1 MPGSNPTITIDLEV
15 NGAKATQ
22 SINSFK
28 DDAIEK
34 LESISKV
41 QDSLDPVL
49 ATMQTDKS
57 LIGSGDA
64 FDSFSDSILSANAA
78 ITQMKKTL
86 SGFVSSIN
94 IGKLSDGMTQMFESA
109 YRTMISSVKTFNDE
123 INAGLAKGPRSNK
136 AYSSADQNI
145 RLATATGLSASADM
159 LRLLRIANN
168 AQKETGLSTSQID
181 QVMPALYSI
190 AKNKTDEYRRTTRS
204 TPRLNELASFVADQ
218 DLFKK
223 TATDSISG
231 YNPTQQ
237 QLTQLAKAAIVATRH
252 SAYRDNLSILQ
263 AAGLK
268 GNEYEYVTDQ
278 MPEVFK
284 NAYINYGRSGIK
296 QEGRT
301 QSALSGQANASDEV
315 YRNYR
320 RLVQN
325 GNQQAIRLGLDVGL
339 LRASNGYYQFSGN
352 ANMAQLNTMAG
363 LAGQIAGDAKSSLP
377 YYYTHRNDQTA
388 EGQRKLLGRQNNI
401 YNDIL
406 SLMEVLSGESRLSPD
421 AFGYVDFS
429 TDPRKAIKANQD
441 LFKFVDDNKEFRKFN
456 RKALKIQTLGVADQY
471 VVPKTFLDSD
481 GNLTWRDPSW
491 QKENGVQEKKDDYF
505 ATVGNSAL
513 TWLLDMYGNNTYG
526 YGRDD
531 DGRAAYRAPKILR
544 VNTSQLYKQVSDK
557 NGTRMIVDPTR
568 KDEADRINRL
578 FARQETASYG
588 KPGEKPTDYIAA
600 FGDAES
606 LTMIQKDDY
615 DTIVKRFS
623 DLGMANPFDNMNVGG
638 LFESG
643 NYKNAAKMI
652 DVGKKKATPGFQY
665 SMLGYNKNPSAAL
678 VDFEKI
684 YDYLGIPKSDQLMR
698 SSQRLDGLAL
708 FDPTVLGVN
717 AQMRA
722 GLVSKFMGQTTD
734 WRRLLYGSHLLQDA
748 YALRQNR
755 GLIDINK
762 DNAIAGYGT
771 GYSFYMPQIGLG
783 ENEEFELSDGT
794 TVTGVNGLIDKMNSL
809 AKYDDKTPQR
819 NLLNEIRKK
828 YFFDIMDKNFTA
840 LLPESTV
847 KNNDK
852 FRIISKSAFDK
863 GGLFENEAG
872 QWAKDLGNGT
882 VALTADQQR
891 RYFEKA
897 VEMSG
902 GYWINRTGYDFRTDK
917 DFLPETLAAAMGADS
932 GELKEQSNANYDEYI
947 HKMQTDDN
955 ARIRFLKQ
963 TSYGRRLVE
972 DGLYNSDLANRLIQ
986 SHINDYEA
994 KRQQGHLFLP
1004 EYGIDNLLTGVLPGS
1019 IFGNIFES
1027 AFGVKASD
1035 SNIYRKLFSYQDD
1048 NDRVFMQTLTG
1059 TQTNAMRHNA
1069 QVAKLML
1076 SRMPAAPGEYGVG
1089 VQNLGDKKAIQRALD
1104 MLGVDYSN
1112 TVFTDPSLQ
1121 YKLMTGDYDGDTAWV
1136 IRGLNDN
1143 QFERMEAI
1151 QRYVQNARQKMKE
1164 QLVGA
1169 PPEEKKKL
1177 ENDLEAYTNFGA
1189 DHFTAQL
1196 GMGLS
1201 TAAIRNSLADLDDND
1216 PDKWIAIAEAIDA
1229 YDKNTSEAMK
1239 EGKIVKLGAHASRE
1253 AMEGAVFKRFVKQIN
1268 AYGAGSD
1275 NANPNLFSTRLPE
1288 IRDTATLYDIVSNFK
1303 AKRRGENV
1311 GIKFGNDFDSWLFDQ
1326 YGYSN
1331 SYEAQAARAYG
1342 EMFKNVEGGIR
1353 LVNRDDIAKARLIAV
1368 KWGNSLEKDRRAG
1381 RNQNEIAEEQSRLN
1395 SFVRRLSQQ
1404 EESGSLY
1411 EDYIANIQ
1419 NLEKQREDLIKS
1431 GISPNDRNIQGLDK
1445 KIGIYKILT
1454 EDMSQ
1459 PLQAAQK
1466 NWDAEL
1472 EKMETDIRERYDKN
1486 IALAMN
1492 NGVNLSGGIEA
1503 MIGPALSTDLVKAG
1517 KINFSDVSPWLYEKL
1532 NNKKMSIGVQAYDFD
1547 AKGQMVKSNEPQKNV
1562 SFFPYPHNS
1571 TGILGSKG
1579 EIIAREMDTKHE
1591 WIPYT
1596 DTADTVMG
1604 SLRHNAFQE
1613 AMTQYAKG
1621 NKKIDA
1627 AKIYEGLLSSANASQ
1642 SSKFK
1647 QLGLSFDRNEA
1658 TGEYTIGGADEHIT
1672 AGMRAAL
1679 GTWNSKSNSYEGGS
1693 IANLVNYIIGNGY
1706 KVANV
1711 EGINLDQNGNYMN
1724 SKDVDPDDYSGRGTR
1739 FSTKIKDSTGKEVE
1753 KVGTFAPDLI
1763 LQDKNGQYSMI
1774 DYKSS
1779 VQGAWD
1785 SIYQMMVYAKDIQ
1798 EKVQTFQK
1806 NGQAD
1811 EAKRLGW
1818 DQYVDDK
1825 GNLKFK
1831 SLFGYDTSSGKG
1843 YRYTFNDKVAEDV
1856 FTEYKSAISDK
1867 LFNNKEERIAAE
1879 RRLAAEA
1886 AKKYGIK
1893 PEVYERKTTEEA
1905 VRSLAQGD
1913 KRGEWYSD
1921 YLANKFVK
1929 DEESLNE
1936 IMKIGY
1942 SSARK
1947 YGDREVGG
1955 YSQFASARRQLEDAV
1970 NTDTIDKLI
1979 KEAEDRKDTASV
1991 SALLDYQNKVA
2002 RARSTLNE
2010 GEMNAARN
2018 AFEDVE
2024 SFMAQQFFG
2033 VKEAAPLTA
2042 FNAVRKRMLDA
2053 ASIREGLK
2061 ENKEV
2066 YNSTTQEWL
2075 NDEYKK
2081 AYEQSVKDEAV
2092 ARETFESYIPQLKDR
2107 AIKQNNEKLGKL
2119 LSDNQE
2125 STVEEEVEK
2134 YYQDRIDALQQYVKQ
2149 QENNLNEYSKKLNQ
2163 KDNHGQ
2169 LVLKN
2174 GSKERELFE
2183 ELRDNSRE
2191 NFLRASQALSN
2202 TSSIQEAA
2210 QREYEKQIGLVGGDR
2225 IRSKADKQKEYLDK
2239 IKRDY
2244 EEIQD
2249 ENLIPLIM
2257 QMNEAELS
2265 GDRNKYQK
2273 IRNRLDYLYKD
2284 SGRRK
2289 AKMAEY
2295 KGLEEEYETEREL
2308 ENIRQ
2313 EIKGRQVDSLYTGTG
2328 MSDKERM
2335 NFAFLQRKAQAQE
2348 YAKTLDKESRKE
2360 FWKTHQ
2366 DPDLRKQIEQEF
2378 ADQASL
2384 RDLQHQNKLASSA
2397 MQGDIRI
2404 HNMQRAFNQANRQQQ
2419 MRYSRSRIAQ
2429 ALYGVEQRRENA
2441 REQVYSIDRQKE
2453 DAQRIQDYYAKQLEI
2468 EKKSGDQ
2475 EKIKTAQF
2483 GYDQATQQLKNLDKA
2498 SQEAKS
2504 QLDQLTSG
2512 GQIAQA
2518 VFGELGQAIG
2528 MVAQRLGRQLFQ
2540 KALQE
2545 TKRFVKEFD
2554 SSMNEIQA
2562 ITMKSNDEMRD
2573 VRTGTVNRAIGLR
2586 TSVSNVATTEAA
2598 LYRQGLSDT
2607 EVADRTES
2615 IIKFATV
2622 TKLNVAEATK
2632 IITTAL
2638 QNDLV
2643 PSAEA
2648 AMDALVALGDSAATT
2663 AAEIGKGM
2671 QKAAAS
2677 AKVAGV
2683 SYEELTAL
2691 LTIGT
2696 SDTQLSGTQV
2706 GTALQTVFSRMRRLS
2721 LTGYTAD
2728 QNGEKTTASDAEAA
2742 LAAVGVDLWDNKTVG
2757 QMRSAYDVML
2767 DLSKVWQNLNDAQ
2780 KSIVTNA
2787 MAGTRQT
2794 NIFSTLME
2802 GMSEDNGATLEK
2814 YLGLAE
2820 GSEGV
2825 TQSKYE
2831 IAMQSLAASMDTVRS
2846 SWDAVVESMVS
2857 GGSFTGILD
2866 GVSGFLQMFANAGG
2880 IAQGMSL
2887 VAGGITGIAVAIA
2900 ALSSANPA
2908 IKALST
2914 ILGIAAGL
2922 AVGGGIAGLG
2932 SLFKTETEEE
2942 RANREYSENYDWAK
2956 KRASDRSAEEGRQSS
2971 AIEKVRKL
2979 GRAYD
2984 EAAKSGDK
2992 LAESEA
2998 ADKLTKG
3005 LYQLAD
3011 AFPDVSKEILAAIQN
3026 LANWEQAVDSADKK
3040 GKEYI
3045 KQNGQATF
3053 NEYIDTIRTGGQTRY
3068 NQELA
3073 KLDSVT
3079 QAQEAR
3085 KGLINVARN
3094 DGYKPLTN
3102 VSMYGGRKL
3111 DESLENGAI
3120 NLEVARNAL
3129 NTAHGQRSL
3138 MDIFHIA
3145 RKESS
3150 QFRDYS
3156 DSWLSTYHGSIKD
3169 DLLSNKDYGDRLND
3183 YSQYVYDL
3191 FENIQTTSNKDQG
3204 EYERLAREL
3213 SYNWAEEAISS
3224 MPLDL
3229 LAADSGIDQEKIAT
3243 AINRQVMSVLRSDTN
3258 GTYINKD
3265 GTLNVDSLANYL
3277 DTEVKQK
3284 WVNGGSDFVK
3294 SLVKDNLT
3302 SSDYAYH
3309 VNTQDGFVGFDNLD
3323 EAREYVRNHGLDASD
3338 IKTKDNK
3345 NAVQT
3350 VDAQINAIRQ
3360 QNNANNRQ
3368 NTLDTILNGSGV
3380 SNAELLNQQI
3390 LAGII
3395 AERDR
3400 SDKYEV
3406 LDKVQRGEV
3415 SVSDLTEAELMKY
3428 NKNAKYL
3435 KPLTEYEDID
3445 SMVKDYERIGLDGV
3459 LSSYI
3464 ASNSNAL
3471 IAYLNNDKE
3480 AFDVALQES
3489 VTGRQTPT
3497 GVMNAIFDS
3506 IVGSPEWAKRVRN
3519 DSDLSETYKL
3529 FQSIFGENADNILNA
3544 AEEGTYND
3552 EANKNL
3558 RDYVNRTLSEKG
3570 IKVGTGRQ
3578 FTGEQTASLAQQII
3592 SNYSSLAEAQRGM
3605 TTWTTDEWTAIQNKY
3620 PDLIRYLQMDDA
3632 QRASQEGQ
3640 NLKRN
3645 IDIQFSVAGVEDL
3658 EEAGKV
3664 TSGLTQ
3670 LLTDLQKNGEVKIKA
3685 QMELESGYND
3695 RAQTLAKLING
3706 TSAEKIDAMRSMGYT
3721 DQEIEE
3727 DFGGTLSKATSRQR
3741 ALITGQGARNLD
3753 ELYRIDPEE
3762 AERLATKYGYVRN
3775 TDSAFIGR
3783 LKGQGYRI
3791 DEQTGNVYNPNGQI
3805 DANATMQYNL
3815 NTKYRY
3821 RGSGIGVYRSNLL
3834 LGQERQATSTE
3845 LAGYQ
3850 RAFLDEEARNNLYR
3864 SNYSAYEQAYNSLGE
3879 EGRRLV
3885 AMQQENQA
3893 AAAANETARYTQ
3905 DAIDAQRARAEAE
3918 NRQYE
3923 RDAIRQQLTNE
3934 LSQSDNR
3941 YIRENAQQIVS
3952 ARDIF
3957 TNGSFAEQ
3965 LGLIS
3970 GYSDT
3975 MRALQQAQYGLE
3987 GGNTAEN
3994 RGYISS
4000 LLGLSDEQVDEMFQN
4015 GQEGELQT
4023 AINDKVKEFYQKLA
4037 TELLPEEL
4045 LTSLDF
4051 DTMSL
4056 DDIISSLDQVPEDLR
4071 ELIEPF
4077 LKAINEAKD
4086 GVQGDNTY
4094 KSLSDVA
4101 SSSLESTR
4109 KRGAAMS
4116 EVYDTLWGE
4125 GGEASFSERVSALQ
4139 QNKNVDWGSI
4149 DNGLLYMV
4157 NSFGQEGSAI
4167 TEDMINDAY
4176 YNALYGRKPSPET
4189 QRATMNSLFGGN
4201 MSGQNMIDTY
4211 RDWMQNQEQYAAEI
4225 NAFNSLDHSDELAN
4239 ILKSEGVSANT
4250 AEKALRK
4257 YNEQV
4262 NEDKLKDVTQ
4272 FSKGSANLAS
4282 ALSKIKKGGKD
4293 ASEGTEMIRKNIEGF
4308 QDQMTAISK
4317 AQGKSGKQLDTK
4329 TLGFIDSLFPEIS
4342 SDEIK
4347 QLSKD
4352 RLAELLEGAEDAV
4365 NEAATDDF
4373 QAIWDSMVDDLS
4385 LNYDL
4390 SNITVNPDGTLNL
4403 DALDDTARAAVEEA
4417 IARLEAY
4424 AGDLASLTFVQEE
4437 GKEKINLKALISKNA
4452 NGKYHGRGGGGGG
4465 GGKSAADKLLEKQK
4479 FDVSAIQ
4486 HDQKM
4491 LEIQEK
4497 NYDRYNDDA
4506 AYRDNINQQIQVQQR
4521 LADQYQKNIQ
4531 EIENM
4536 RRSTKEGSDDWNKL
4550 TESLWAAQEAF
4561 AGVAEAVD
4569 ALYAKMDAQQKQ
4581 LYEYN
4586 STLLQHKQTMSEIDY
4601 TFYMNVNDPEA
4612 ALGEIDKQLTGM
4624 NDIESEDRRRRAE
4637 IVSTMED
4644 EYLRNGESDRY
4655 RDLVGERDSLTEKI
4669 AKSVNDRIAL
4679 DATRLDVQ
4687 KQYQQNEA
4695 IPYTHRLNMIS
4706 SQMERADLNED
4717 TESYNKLFEE
4727 QENIYKEIEE
4737 RNNKHV
4743 TQLESLRDYYNS
4755 KGQTQ
4760 NALNT
4765 TQEINSLLEQ
4775 NDNMLTQRD
4784 KARKDKLEK
4793 EQNDTRES
4801 LQRQT
4806 MTEEHQ
4812 NNGYALMANAYKRA
4826 GNHGAYRDMLQR
4838 QIANWRKMITV
4849 QKSLLAIEVEKL
4861 KAMEKE
4867 TEEYYK
4873 QLQLVQEIEGKITEL
4888 EANIANAEMD
4898 IMEDRVDEI
4907 LEGIDRINDLSSH
4920 IQKLIKDQ
4928 GQIYQNQGNW
4938 DAYFIMAE
4946 KRREEL
4952 TSSVADMTAQAA
4964 QLKAEMGSVPYGS
4977 GPWDNLRQ
4985 KVLSLEESIS
4995 SARVELENFDREL
5008 ESIKVDRMLDE
5019 INRHE
5024 GNRTHNITLMQ
5035 YEQTRYQTNGE
5046 LTNYGIMLQKEIDY
5060 REENT
5065 AAMEEELTLLREELE
5080 NINLSEKDY
5089 YRLSDAIKKKE
5100 EALLQNNNAIEKNNK
5115 LLRQNEQAIRKT
5127 RLELEQ
5133 MVLKVIEDNKKK
5145 QRDMLNNTV
5154 EMQNIIL
5161 NVIKRRYQDEWDLEK
5176 ETLDRKKD
5184 ALEKE
5189 KQLINERLN
5198 YRRQMMNAENK
5209 YSELNDYQ
5217 RQLALISADPTRS
5230 KESKELTRK
5239 IDELRQDIRWDEASQ
5254 QAEAAT
5260 ERIEDE
5266 INAINEY
5273 VQIHGEN
5280 LQEMLLDANNFAAEV
5295 KEVLSG
5301 SYADIVL
5308 WLQQN
5313 DIDYQNSLDE
5323 RKKQLEEG
5331 WKETWMAMKGIV
5343 ETYWDEIEEI
5353 LSSQDSFMQ
5362 FMYENSLDY
5371 ANTSVTGQLQLA
5383 SQWKDGWTDAANAVS
5398 VALHAIDYTPD
5409 IHEDFTPQNAEE
5421 AVAEAMGWDYDD
5433 SWPNN
5438 GSGYNPGFTSFS
5450 DHKNDGKEKGEE
5462 EDTKPDE
5469 TQPDQPTTEPTP
5481 APSGYAGTEEG
5492 PAKEPAAPETPV
5504 PPVDTGTQKKQNNNT
5519 YATVYYS
5526 TPSGAI
5532 QSVTGSG
5539 IDYNAAKEAAK
5550 KNIPRNADDFDFNKS
5565 SLEERVKKRSKTN
5578 HGYSFSIN
5586 GSTYSDDGY
5595 SSKDEAQRAFD
5606 SKWGSVT
5613 NSLVS
5618 KYDSTSVENMK
5629 RNATKRVY
5637 KEGGLVDYTGPA
5649 WVDGTKS
5656 KPEAFLSAY
5665 DTANIKALTDALNYV
5680 NVEPFRVPN
5689 LDKINTS
5696 NQTIGDI
5703 NITINGAEMK
5713 DDADFEDVARRVGQ
5727 EFTKQL
5733 RKEGLNLASY
5743 AF

>member
-1 MPGSNPTITIDLEV
+1 MADVVVNIKANTDDIEKKLDKVTKKYEEV
-15 NGAKATQ
+15 NMLSDAGNKDLVASQETFKESGAFDYM
-22 SINSFK
+22 N
-28 DDAIEK
+28 
-34 LESISKV
+34 
-41 QDSLDPVL
+41 
-49 ATMQTDKS
+49 
-57 LIGSGDA
+57 
-64 FDSFSDSILSANAA
+64 DSFSQVRSVLSEIGNISSSIPRNLQNAMSTLVNGTRQSIGTLIKDMKTAGTVFSDFDDILNPQTVSNSIKFSAASIKQYAIDMKDAISVVNSMHTGTRERLNQNIKQITSAVSPAIKDITFKGHRRLTDDALVSTMLNGNNEYSHIPSMLKSMGFASPTAQRQALTFAVKTSPERYYRSTANNEYLNANLTATGSPVTATEAVPKNYRAAYLSGGRYINEKATPTVTGTNTDAQRAIYYSGIRDEISKGNHVAFEAAKKSGLVKIDKGRYQFADGVDDKMLDQFSAYVIQERLRAAQGSPEHFKSVKDSRNETTILGKDNNGIKESDRILRYDTRAVSNPYLTSNYKSTGSYTGESHRLPELKVPETINIPQMSVRMIDGKPTFTVKREKGYEPSLNFDWKKSGVEQTTSDEFITMGRNPVLDRLIRMHASEGARFENRSFGYGFSDNNTARTGLPLVISMPLDDFHDKDVYKNIKFKNNANGGQEAYFTGSSTELIDKLYSGELTPYLEYETVDAQGKKNKASVPYRAFAGSITGGGNIKFMPEADYNTMMSEDRDLRGIMPMLNYFNEIDKTNNRLVNPKTGMGFGLANNKKIEDDEAILGAYARFFDARNKLLSHSIPSEEFGIETPLAALVNFDAFYKARNIKKEKQFDGGAFLDPRVFNLKEDEFGTDFQGRMGPAKFAAQSFDWRKYMIDAGFAYDDKNHIPHFYMPGMSADSKDYEQFIKLQSDYLAGKMSTEQIKEFEAFRDSKFVDIMDARYGMLLPDTTLKSTAKMGSITPAMYNDIVKTVSSKGYRRPKALVDYNVGEAFTKNISSDSNRIKNGMVQLTPAEQTELMAMVSDPRYDFGLRFMKDTENYAGEKDFWAPAYMSSVQMTPTMLEKSAENYRKAFREMSTPEGIIRRMFSGNDLDSRRVQQNKELLYTDPNIQSSIRAEIKNLERKQLLGYGYFPDSAQMFLATANPDSVFGPMGQDQAGHAAQGYASKLKAKEREIIAGTAKSGIQSWTRSPYAAGANFFAAASARDEILKRYGMSGKSAMFNVEDFYTLNTGDFDGDFVWAYSDLSKDPEFIRRTEERNKLAQEIMKAREEQNNIIKEQEKAEGKVSPDLDYDPASFAQSVLRADNSIGPVGLGYKLGQAGRMTRLTKEDLAKIDAYSNITYANGIDSIKHIGLNNVQADSKVWEAIRTRKPVERLTKELLSEYDNNEFGKTDLFDYGLPTFFDPLGYSVLTNAA
-78 ITQMKKTL
+78 EGRSRNQDYGSEIRKAIDTNISNRYIGRRIEEQELAKWYGNLVGDKLTGVYQITDTKTLDEGRRRLAALNNIILDLEKTNKDSPELEDMKKLASHAESAIETE
-86 SGFVSSIN
+86 STFGFSEGNLDN
-94 IGKLSDGMTQMFESA
+94 ISRFYEYMHWKNPVKTYGYKTRNQADLATYWQERALEERRERIPQEEESAVDQMLREAAGVVPGEKERNDAKLRRRAAHMFTGFNWSNAHEFTEGPIQLQGLHFAGLENGGYDYVDYKDAPKDPDIVYDKNGARLTIDYQHAADNGAAKANIARNILTGETKRRGRLDAHAIIGSAAHAYMDEYGRNRTTMSQEEAEKLAYQAYEDALLGPMVDGARKLSDEQIKEHKKAGVSFSQDKDGRILVAYDGEKKEQEALQEKLDKAWNDPFYSNSDPASSLINISRKFYERAFQNSNAEEHMIMSEGKQFRWDETEGRLKQLTSGTKEGGNGIWAIPMENGKPVLEGFKRYKANQKTGKIEEAEAGTYFTPDMIKKDKNGEITIVDWKSSLHGQKSAMAQMSFYARQLEEKGKQYYTTQDAGEKKDLEWFSQFVTQHDDGSFSSNIKRLQAVNLFSRGKDAVLTGEYGSQEWGKIVEPWLYGGMRNLVKAANKAFYQELPEAITPKFNGRHMNGSRSVIAPGEDEQLYFQSLEQADLLDEKLDKEQKEHISELFSGGTGVRDSQGKYIDQDKSYLVAKFMKDQEVLEGVKSFANKQSRRLNNFDYGRNDQYTQNIDQLTELFSGEQYDALQKYLSSDSAAADLDLFAAGLSKNQVEAAQTISKLQGLRQQYVENLPKTMEMDYRSIAYGEGDAISKLRSGRYKMQSDLSALRENEKLSRYYDEDNGFILDPAAYIGNIERAEGESDEDYTA
-109 YRTMISSVKTFNDE
+109 RQNKRLADAEKAAEEAAKEQQEFNNREEE
-123 INAGLAKGPRSNK
+123 INKAHAKFSDTVLAQIKKETADYINPLALLFKGKDLNETVASLEKDALRYEEEADLKAGPGKNAPK
-136 AYSSADQNI
+136 AYNADEQAALVAASKARKNAIERLKEIEGSA
-145 RLATATGLSASADM
+145 LADLP
-159 LRLLRIANN
+159 N
-168 AQKETGLSTSQID
+168 AQKEYEKAKLDARLNGTQID
-181 QVMPALYSI
+181 S
-190 AKNKTDEYRRTTRS
+190 
-204 TPRLNELASFVADQ
+204 
-218 DLFKK
+218 
-223 TATDSISG
+223 
-231 YNPTQQ
+231 
-237 QLTQLAKAAIVATRH
+237 
-252 SAYRDNLSILQ
+252 
-263 AAGLK
+263 
-268 GNEYEYVTDQ
+268 
-278 MPEVFK
+278 
-284 NAYINYGRSGIK
+284 
-296 QEGRT
+296 
-301 QSALSGQANASDEV
+301 
-315 YRNYR
+315 
-320 RLVQN
+320 
-325 GNQQAIRLGLDVGL
+325 QAIRKLATE
-339 LRASNGYYQFSGN
+339 RFMREYIN
-352 ANMAQLNTMAG
+352 ANPTADNNTLNSAMANFQKMYDRE
-363 LAGQIAGDAKSSLP
+363 Q
-377 YYYTHRNDQTA
+377 
-388 EGQRKLLGRQNNI
+388 
-401 YNDIL
+401 
-406 SLMEVLSGESRLSPD
+406 
-421 AFGYVDFS
+421 
-429 TDPRKAIKANQD
+429 ANQD
-441 LFKFVDDNKEFRKFN
+441 
-456 RKALKIQTLGVADQY
+456 
-471 VVPKTFLDSD
+471 
-481 GNLTWRDPSW
+481 
-491 QKENGVQEKKDDYF
+491 
-505 ATVGNSAL
+505 
-513 TWLLDMYGNNTYG
+513 
-526 YGRDD
+526 
-531 DGRAAYRAPKILR
+531 
-544 VNTSQLYKQVSDK
+544 
-557 NGTRMIVDPTR
+557 
-568 KDEADRINRL
+568 
-578 FARQETASYG
+578 
-588 KPGEKPTDYIAA
+588 
-600 FGDAES
+600 
-606 LTMIQKDDY
+606 
-615 DTIVKRFS
+615 
-623 DLGMANPFDNMNVGG
+623 
-638 LFESG
+638 
-643 NYKNAAKMI
+643 
-652 DVGKKKATPGFQY
+652 
-665 SMLGYNKNPSAAL
+665 
-678 VDFEKI
+678 
-684 YDYLGIPKSDQLMR
+684 
-698 SSQRLDGLAL
+698 
-708 FDPTVLGVN
+708 
-717 AQMRA
+717 
-722 GLVSKFMGQTTD
+722 
-734 WRRLLYGSHLLQDA
+734 
-748 YALRQNR
+748 
-755 GLIDINK
+755 
-762 DNAIAGYGT
+762 
-771 GYSFYMPQIGLG
+771 
-783 ENEEFELSDGT
+783 EL
-794 TVTGVNGLIDKMNSL
+794 NSL
-809 AKYDDKTPQR
+809 
-819 NLLNEIRKK
+819 
-828 YFFDIMDKNFTA
+828 
-840 LLPESTV
+840 
-847 KNNDK
+847 
-852 FRIISKSAFDK
+852 
-863 GGLFENEAG
+863 
-872 QWAKDLGNGT
+872 
-882 VALTADQQR
+882 
-891 RYFEKA
+891 
-897 VEMSG
+897 
-902 GYWINRTGYDFRTDK
+902 
-917 DFLPETLAAAMGADS
+917 
-932 GELKEQSNANYDEYI
+932 
-947 HKMQTDDN
+947 
-955 ARIRFLKQ
+955 
-963 TSYGRRLVE
+963 RLM
-972 DGLYNSDLANRLIQ
+972 
-986 SHINDYEA
+986 H
-994 KRQQGHLFLP
+994 
-1004 EYGIDNLLTGVLPGS
+1004 
-1019 IFGNIFES
+1019 
-1027 AFGVKASD
+1027 
-1035 SNIYRKLFSYQDD
+1035 
-1048 NDRVFMQTLTG
+1048 
-1059 TQTNAMRHNA
+1059 
-1069 QVAKLML
+1069 
-1076 SRMPAAPGEYGVG
+1076 
-1089 VQNLGDKKAIQRALD
+1089 
-1104 MLGVDYSN
+1104 
-1112 TVFTDPSLQ
+1112 
-1121 YKLMTGDYDGDTAWV
+1121 
-1136 IRGLNDN
+1136 
-1143 QFERMEAI
+1143 
-1151 QRYVQNARQKMKE
+1151 
-1164 QLVGA
+1164 
-1169 PPEEKKKL
+1169 
-1177 ENDLEAYTNFGA
+1177 
-1189 DHFTAQL
+1189 
-1196 GMGLS
+1196 
-1201 TAAIRNSLADLDDND
+1201 
-1216 PDKWIAIAEAIDA
+1216 
-1229 YDKNTSEAMK
+1229 
-1239 EGKIVKLGAHASRE
+1239 
-1253 AMEGAVFKRFVKQIN
+1253 
-1268 AYGAGSD
+1268 
-1275 NANPNLFSTRLPE
+1275 
-1288 IRDTATLYDIVSNFK
+1288 
-1303 AKRRGENV
+1303 
-1311 GIKFGNDFDSWLFDQ
+1311 
-1326 YGYSN
+1326 
-1331 SYEAQAARAYG
+1331 
-1342 EMFKNVEGGIR
+1342 
-1353 LVNRDDIAKARLIAV
+1353 
-1368 KWGNSLEKDRRAG
+1368 
-1381 RNQNEIAEEQSRLN
+1381 
-1395 SFVRRLSQQ
+1395 
-1404 EESGSLY
+1404 
-1411 EDYIANIQ
+1411 
-1419 NLEKQREDLIKS
+1419 
-1431 GISPNDRNIQGLDK
+1431 
-1445 KIGIYKILT
+1445 
-1454 EDMSQ
+1454 
-1459 PLQAAQK
+1459 
-1466 NWDAEL
+1466 
-1472 EKMETDIRERYDKN
+1472 
-1486 IALAMN
+1486 
-1492 NGVNLSGGIEA
+1492 
-1503 MIGPALSTDLVKAG
+1503 
-1517 KINFSDVSPWLYEKL
+1517 
-1532 NNKKMSIGVQAYDFD
+1532 
-1547 AKGQMVKSNEPQKNV
+1547 
-1562 SFFPYPHNS
+1562 
-1571 TGILGSKG
+1571 
-1579 EIIAREMDTKHE
+1579 
-1591 WIPYT
+1591 
-1596 DTADTVMG
+1596 
-1604 SLRHNAFQE
+1604 
-1613 AMTQYAKG
+1613 
-1621 NKKIDA
+1621 
-1627 AKIYEGLLSSANASQ
+1627 
-1642 SSKFK
+1642 
-1647 QLGLSFDRNEA
+1647 
-1658 TGEYTIGGADEHIT
+1658 
-1672 AGMRAAL
+1672 
-1679 GTWNSKSNSYEGGS
+1679 
-1693 IANLVNYIIGNGY
+1693 
-1706 KVANV
+1706 
-1711 EGINLDQNGNYMN
+1711 
-1724 SKDVDPDDYSGRGTR
+1724 
-1739 FSTKIKDSTGKEVE
+1739 
-1753 KVGTFAPDLI
+1753 
-1763 LQDKNGQYSMI
+1763 
-1774 DYKSS
+1774 
-1779 VQGAWD
+1779 
-1785 SIYQMMVYAKDIQ
+1785 
-1798 EKVQTFQK
+1798 
-1806 NGQAD
+1806 
-1811 EAKRLGW
+1811 
-1818 DQYVDDK
+1818 
-1825 GNLKFK
+1825 
-1831 SLFGYDTSSGKG
+1831 
-1843 YRYTFNDKVAEDV
+1843 
-1856 FTEYKSAISDK
+1856 
-1867 LFNNKEERIAAE
+1867 
-1879 RRLAAEA
+1879 
-1886 AKKYGIK
+1886 
-1893 PEVYERKTTEEA
+1893 
-1905 VRSLAQGD
+1905 
-1913 KRGEWYSD
+1913 
-1921 YLANKFVK
+1921 
-1929 DEESLNE
+1929 
-1936 IMKIGY
+1936 
-1942 SSARK
+1942 
-1947 YGDREVGG
+1947 
-1955 YSQFASARRQLEDAV
+1955 
-1970 NTDTIDKLI
+1970 
-1979 KEAEDRKDTASV
+1979 
-1991 SALLDYQNKVA
+1991 
-2002 RARSTLNE
+2002 
-2010 GEMNAARN
+2010 
-2018 AFEDVE
+2018 
-2024 SFMAQQFFG
+2024 
-2033 VKEAAPLTA
+2033 
-2042 FNAVRKRMLDA
+2042 
-2053 ASIREGLK
+2053 
-2061 ENKEV
+2061 
-2066 YNSTTQEWL
+2066 
-2075 NDEYKK
+2075 
-2081 AYEQSVKDEAV
+2081 
-2092 ARETFESYIPQLKDR
+2092 
-2107 AIKQNNEKLGKL
+2107 
-2119 LSDNQE
+2119 
-2125 STVEEEVEK
+2125 
-2134 YYQDRIDALQQYVKQ
+2134 
-2149 QENNLNEYSKKLNQ
+2149 
-2163 KDNHGQ
+2163 
-2169 LVLKN
+2169 
-2174 GSKERELFE
+2174 
-2183 ELRDNSRE
+2183 
-2191 NFLRASQALSN
+2191 
-2202 TSSIQEAA
+2202 QEAA
-2210 QREYEKQIGLVGGDR
+2210 NRTR
-2225 IRSKADKQKEYLDK
+2225 N
-2239 IKRDY
+2239 
-2244 EEIQD
+2244 
-2249 ENLIPLIM
+2249 ENMLH
-2257 QMNEAELS
+2257 QQELS
-2265 GDRNKYQK
+2265 QEQW
-2273 IRNRLDYLYKD
+2273 
-2284 SGRRK
+2284 RRQR
-2289 AKMAEY
+2289 M
-2295 KGLEEEYETEREL
+2295 
-2308 ENIRQ
+2308 RQ
-2313 EIKGRQVDSLYTGTG
+2313 
-2328 MSDKERM
+2328 
-2335 NFAFLQRKAQAQE
+2335 F
-2348 YAKTLDKESRKE
+2348 
-2360 FWKTHQ
+2360 
-2366 DPDLRKQIEQEF
+2366 
-2378 ADQASL
+2378 
-2384 RDLQHQNKLASSA
+2384 
-2397 MQGDIRI
+2397 
-2404 HNMQRAFNQANRQQQ
+2404 
-2419 MRYSRSRIAQ
+2419 SRSRITQ
-2429 ALYGVEQRRENA
+2429 SLYGLE
-2441 REQVYSIDRQKE
+2441 DRQIS
-2453 DAQRIQDYYAKQLEI
+2453 QREAIRGYTQQNEGLYRRQSEI
-2468 EKKSGDQ
+2468 EKELETTTDSDRRKALESEQTRNAETINANVEAIRRANAEVEQLG
-2475 EKIKTAQF
+2475 TF
-2483 GYDQATQQLKNLDKA
+2483 GARAGAAFQTL
-2498 SQEAKS
+2498 SQS
-2504 QLDQLTSG
+2504 L
-2512 GQIAQA
+2512 
-2518 VFGELGQAIG
+2518 G

-2554 SSMNEIQA
+2554 ASMNEIQA

-2573 VRTGTVNRAIGLR
+2573 VRSGTINRAIGLR

-2742 LAAVGVDLWDNKTVG
+2742 LAAVGVNLWDNKTVG

-2767 DLSKVWQNLNDAQ
+2767 DLSKVWQNLSDAQ

-3079 QAQEAR
+3079 QAQDAR
-3085 KGLINVARN
+3085 KGLINAVNLAN
-3094 DGYKPLTN
+3094 PGFKPLTN
-3102 VSMYGGRKL
+3102 VSLTNGKKL
-3111 DESLENGAI
+3111 DETLENGAI
-3120 NLEVARNAL
+3120 NLAVARNSL
-3129 NTAHGQRSL
+3129 NSAQGQRSL

-3284 WVNGGSDFVK
+3284 WVSGGSDFVK

-3302 SSDYAYH
+3302 SSDYTYH

-3350 VDAQINAIRQ
+3350 VNAQINAIRQ

-3775 TDSAFIGR
+3775 TDSAFIGK

-4125 GGEASFSERVSALQ
+4125 GGEASFSERVSALE

-4561 AGVAEAVD
+4561 ASVAEAVD

-4637 IVSTMED
+4637 IVSAMED

-4669 AKSVNDRIAL
+4669 AKSVNDRISL

-4849 QKSLLAIEVEKL
+4849 QKNLLAIEVAKL

-5008 ESIKVDRMLDE
+5008 EGIKVDRMLDE

-5343 ETYWDEIEEI
+5343 ETYWDEINEI
-5353 LSSQDSFMQ
+5353 LSSQDSFMK

-5371 ANTSVTGQLQLA
+5371 ANASVTGQLQLA
-5383 SQWKDGWTDAANAVS
+5383 SQWQDGWTNAASAVS
-5398 VALHAIDYTPD
+5398 VALQAINYTPD
-5409 IHEDFTPQNAEE
+5409 IHEDFTPQNSEE
-5421 AVAEAMGWDYDD
+5421 AILEALGWDPDF
-5433 SWPNN
+5433 SWYNN
-5438 GSGYNPGFTSFS
+5438 GSGYNPSFTSFD

-5462 EDTKPDE
+5462 EDTKPDD

-5481 APSGYAGTEEG
+5481 APSDYAGTEDVAQKNE
-5492 PAKEPAAPETPV
+5492 EPVAPEPSA
-5504 PPVDTGTQKKQNNNT
+5504 PPANTGTQQKQQASKSTYDVYDKNGFKTSYSVQASSKTEAQKIVEKEYGSSYSATTHTSTSAGVGGSNVATGVPPLNIDISKPFNDLSNAVGNVLGSFFEGISDLGAKAAEANKQNQEKLLTNKL
-5519 YATVYYS
+5519 
-5526 TPSGAI
+5526 I
-5532 QSVTGSG
+5532 TGP
-5539 IDYNAAKEAAK
+5539 NA
-5550 KNIPRNADDFDFNKS
+5550 
-5565 SLEERVKKRSKTN
+5565 
-5578 HGYSFSIN
+5578 
-5586 GSTYSDDGY
+5586 
-5595 SSKDEAQRAFD
+5595 
-5606 SKWGSVT
+5606 
-5613 NSLVS
+5613 
-5618 KYDSTSVENMK
+5618 
-5629 RNATKRVY
+5629 
-5637 KEGGLVDYTGPA
+5637 EGGLVDYTGLA
-5649 WVDGTKS
+5649 WVDGS
-5656 KPEAFLSAY
+5656 MYKPEAFLSAY

-5680 NVEPFRVPN
+5680 NIEPFRVPN

-5713 DDADFEDVARRVGQ
+5713 EDADFEDVARRVGQ

-5743 AF
+5743 TF